1 MADQLMSLD
10 KLAEAS
16 TGNVTTSLYTTDERT
31 RLTELVNM
39 DVDMETA
46 ASLYFDI
53 AEVMTWPMEM
63 GPTDEAG
70 VAEPHIPNFEGDTYE
85 YLEKMGIAA
94 SETRSLLPEEKQ
106 KEWDDA
112 HREITTEN
120 YDETK
125 KIQDTANRRRQ
136 DPEVQRFEKFLA
148 NGLNYMFK
156 YWEENQTKPLA
167 STGPKS
173 PLVLTV
179 STIVSGTIEDGARN
193 TKFQTVVASR
203 KKNIFSAR

>member
-1 MADQLMSLD
+1 
-10 KLAEAS
+10 
-16 TGNVTTSLYTTDERT
+16 
-31 RLTELVNM
+31 
-39 DVDMETA
+39 
-46 ASLYFDI
+46 
-53 AEVMTWPMEM
+53 MEM

-70 VAEPHIPNFEGDTYE
+70 VSEPCIPQYEGDTYDYIE
-85 YLEKMGIAA
+85 DVLLIDA
-94 SETRSLLPEEKQ
+94 SMIRSQLPEDKH
-106 KEWDDA
+106 KEWDEA
-112 HREITTEN
+112 HQAITTEN

-148 NGLNYMFK
+148 NGLRYMFK
-156 YWEENQTKPLA
+156 YWEENQSKPLA

-179 STIVSGTIEDGARN
+179 NTIVSGAIEDGARN
-193 TKFQTVVASR
+193 TKFESVASFR